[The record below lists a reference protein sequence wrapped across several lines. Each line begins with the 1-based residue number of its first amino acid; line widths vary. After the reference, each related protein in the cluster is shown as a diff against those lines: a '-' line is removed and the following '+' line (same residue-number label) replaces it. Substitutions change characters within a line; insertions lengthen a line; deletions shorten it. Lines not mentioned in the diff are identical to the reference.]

1 MIAERTPHERALAA
15 WMRFWFPPASLGQLA
30 LLRIGVGLVLLF
42 SLFVASFDVQA
53 HYSLDGWGDPLTL
66 RELDRAAWPFSV
78 IDWFG
83 NDFWLWVV
91 HVLALLAAL
100 AFTLGVLPLWNG
112 ALTIVFL
119 LSYLHRNPAVALPS
133 DGLLLMGVAYLALT
147 PCGRAFSVPEGI
159 GAAVRPSTPLGHPE
173 SPPGPAWAGF
183 PLRLLQLHLSL
194 LYFFSGLAKFNPEWL
209 AGVAFWHPRVAETG
223 LPIAYE
229 FMQGHPQLTA
239 FVIYGAVVF
248 QLFFPALVWMPR
260 FRYAMLGVAVVV
272 HLAVGILWG
281 KLAFNLL
288 LLVLDFAFVLPEHV
302 DRLLEGLAPLLERR
316 RHPLGRGQ

>member
-1 MIAERTPHERALAA
+1 VIAEPTPRERALGA

-42 SLFVASFDVQA
+42 ALFVASFDVQA

-66 RELDRAAWPFSV
+66 RGLDPTAWPFSV
-78 IDWFG
+78 FDWFG

-100 AFTLGVLPLWNG
+100 AFLLGVLPLWNG

-119 LSYLHRNPAVALPS
+119 LSYLHRNPAVALGF
-133 DGLLLMGVAYLALT
+133 DGLLLLGVFYLALT
-147 PCGRAFSVPEGI
+147 PCGRAFSVLAGVGP
-159 GAAVRPSTPLGHPE
+159 AVRPTTPLGHPDE
-173 SPPGPAWAGF
+173 APGPVWAGF

-194 LYFFSGLAKFNPEWL
+194 LYFFSGLAKLTPEWL
-209 AGVAFWHPRVAETG
+209 AGVVFWHPRVAETG

-229 FMQGHPQLTA
+229 FMAAHPQLTV
-239 FVIYGAVVF
+239 FVIYGAVLF
-248 QLFFPALVWMPR
+248 QLFFPVIVWMPR

-288 LLVLDFAFVLPEHV
+288 LLVLDFAFVPPQHV
-302 DRLLEGLAPLLERR
+302 DRVLEEFVPLLERR
-316 RHPLGRGQ
+316 RPPSGRGQ